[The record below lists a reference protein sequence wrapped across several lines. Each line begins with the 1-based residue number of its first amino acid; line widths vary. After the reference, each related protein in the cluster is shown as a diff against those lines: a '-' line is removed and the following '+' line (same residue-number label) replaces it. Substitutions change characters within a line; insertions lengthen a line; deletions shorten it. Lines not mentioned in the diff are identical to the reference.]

1 MKYKIG
7 DVIKN
12 TDAFGDVEVVDGL
25 ISPTSGQYCFC
36 VKLLDGSDSHMLCWE
51 AELNTG
57 DWKVKE

>member
-12 TDAFGDVEVVDGL
+12 TDAFGDVEVVDCFR
-25 ISPTSGQYCFC
+25 SETTAQYCYC
-36 VKLLDGSDSHMLCWE
+36 VKLLDSNDHMLCWE